1 MSNPAKQIVLGAALL
16 VGITTVTNADPVPRT
31 GDKST
36 GSAAAVPSGAHQLS
50 DNKVGAHPLSD
61 ATPTRD
67 RLALPGVSVVAPYY
81 SHPYTSGMGPKA
93 GPNGRV
99 RTVHYQAPP
108 DYVSDIAMHPYTSG
122 VGAKAGPNRVLR
134 FEHFQVTPDYVAD
147 VSMHPYTSG
156 VGVAP
161 EGGRNRPGD
170 LQGVKRQNDKALPGT
185 GS

>member
-1 MSNPAKQIVLGAALL
+1 
-16 VGITTVTNADPVPRT
+16 
-31 GDKST
+31 
-36 GSAAAVPSGAHQLS
+36 
-50 DNKVGAHPLSD
+50 
-61 ATPTRD
+61 
-67 RLALPGVSVVAPYY
+67 
-81 SHPYTSGMGPKA
+81 
-93 GPNGRV
+93 
-99 RTVHYQAPP
+99 VHYQAPP

-122 VGAKAGPNRVLR
+122 VRAKAGPNRVLR

-161 EGGRNRPGD
+161 EGGWNRPGDD